1 MSEKNNVAK
10 LSIISNSIIII
21 LKIVFGI
28 FTGSVSIMSEAI
40 HSSVDLVAAIIA
52 FISVKLSGKPA
63 DEEHPYGHGKME
75 NVSGVIE
82 ALLIFVAAFW
92 IIFEAAKK
100 VLSGIT
106 VESVGVG
113 FVVMFISAVI
123 NFYVSGKLYKASQKY
138 DSIALKADALHL
150 KTDVYTSLG
159 VGGGLLMIW
168 ITGLNFL
175 DPIIAILVALFIC
188 KEAFELLRD
197 AFNPILDSSL
207 SEEDLIV
214 IKSIMENYKDSY
226 TEWHELRTRKAG
238 SQRYVDIHLVLD
250 ENITLKEAS
259 KISKSIEN
267 DIESKLKNC
276 NILIKLETLV

>member
-10 LSIISNSIIII
+10 LSIVSNSLLII
-21 LKIVFGI
+21 LKILFGV

-52 FISVKLSGKPA
+52 FISVKISGKPA
-63 DEEHPYGHGKME
+63 DEAHPYGHGKME

-92 IIFEAAKK
+92 IIWEATKK
-100 VLSGIT
+100 ILSGVE

-113 FVVMFISAVI
+113 FVVMFISAAV

-159 VGGGLLMIW
+159 VGGGLLIIW

-175 DPIIAILVALFIC
+175 DPIVAILVALFIC

-207 SEEDLIV
+207 SEEDLLV

-250 ENITLKEAS
+250 ENLTLKEAS